1 MDATAQNFHGTQE
14 PERKSIMNEKLIQPA
29 VELTLKL
36 TDKEAN
42 LLRLAMTRAASEE
55 DSKKA
60 GKLFFRSLRERA
72 SRFTLAELP

>member
-1 MDATAQNFHGTQE
+1 
-14 PERKSIMNEKLIQPA
+14 MNEQLIQPSL
-29 VELTLKL
+29 ELTLRL

-55 DSKKA
+55 ESKKA
-60 GKLFFRSLRERA
+60 GKLFFKSLRDRA